1 MAVNAPVLCE
11 PDVAFVPDHE
21 PDAVQLVAFVA
32 LHVSVDAE
40 PEATLVGDAVSV
52 SVGAASCVTA
62 TVCAAEPPAPV
73 HVNV

>member
-1 MAVNAPVLCE
+1 MLCE

-40 PEATLVGDAVSV
+40 PDATLVGAAVNV
-52 SVGAASCVTA
+52 SVGAESWVTA
-62 TVCAAEPPAPV
+62 TVCAAEPPVPV
-73 HVNV
+73 QVSV